1 MCATV
6 YDEIQEAA
14 SQGHTNVYL
23 NYRKLSE
30 LPRELLELFTI
41 QRLYLK
47 RNVLKKLPADIWRLA
62 SLVELYLH
70 SNSLHELPDGIGRLQ
85 FLEKLNVD
93 NNHLKKLPATI
104 GNLQSLVSLN
114 VANNELVHLPKEIEN
129 LKNLRNLNV
138 MNNKIESLPW
148 QLCYCQSLKI
158 LSFDGN
164 LIQKIPRQL
173 MQHLGLVELSAS
185 GNKLRSIPH
194 DVNKLVSLESLI
206 LDHNLELHL
215 LPATLL
221 KMESLSILG
230 LSINSG
236 EILQHHEEDFSA
248 LQQVLSLRYLPDRA
262 ASSVLPLI
270 EVCFRAVY
278 PFVKS
283 FSYQRV
289 SSLRLPNHVTEL
301 LTTPTG
307 HCFVCDMPYFTAAFH
322 LNESSDTALRIV
334 KPNSTNLR
342 RVRETRCF
350 FCFCCCSKACLD
362 KVLWM
367 RDSPE

>member
-1 MCATV
+1 
-6 YDEIQEAA
+6 
-14 SQGHTNVYL
+14 
-23 NYRKLSE
+23 
-30 LPRELLELFTI
+30 
-41 QRLYLK
+41 
-47 RNVLKKLPADIWRLA
+47 
-62 SLVELYLH
+62 
-70 SNSLHELPDGIGRLQ
+70 
-85 FLEKLNVD
+85 
-93 NNHLKKLPATI
+93 
-104 GNLQSLVSLN
+104 
-114 VANNELVHLPKEIEN
+114 
-129 LKNLRNLNV
+129 
-138 MNNKIESLPW
+138 MNNKIGSLPW

-185 GNKLRSIPH
+185 GNILRSIPH

-236 EILQHHEEDFSA
+236 EIIQRHEEDFSA

-262 ASSVLPLI
+262 ANSVLPLI

-367 RDSPE
+367 RDSPD